1 MDETRGFEGNEGAG
15 GSEGFDGALDPL
27 AAPPVVFPGQHAPE
41 SAYRVAHDLL
51 ARRAPVE
58 ALAVIEPALAEEPG
72 NRGLRALRAW
82 AFMIR
87 AQLAKAEDELR
98 GLVDDDPSD
107 DWAHHAL
114 GRTLERR
121 DDPAAA
127 LPHLRLA
134 HAMSGDPVHGAAVRR
149 VEARL
154 ETKRT

>member
-1 MDETRGFEGNEGAG
+1 M
-15 GSEGFDGALDPL
+15 SEFDDLPPL
-27 AAPPVVFPGQHAPE
+27 GVPPLVLPGQDAPE

-58 ALAVIEPALAEEPG
+58 ALAVIGPALEQEPG
-72 NRGLRALRAW
+72 NRGLRSLRAW

-87 AQLAKAEDELR
+87 AQLAKAEAELR
-98 GLVDDDPSD
+98 SLVDDDPSD

-121 DDPAAA
+121 DELAGA

-134 HAMSGDPVHGAAVRR
+134 AVMSGDPVHEAAARR
-149 VEARL
+149 VATRL
-154 ETKRT
+154 ESRKA